1 MNRVPRHQ
9 EDLVGGFR
17 EQISRGVVVALALLL
32 QRHQVVDQVQAVACA
47 MIDLAHQHVL
57 GGELAFLLH
66 QPVGSG

>member
-1 MNRVPRHQ
+1 
-9 EDLVGGFR
+9 
-17 EQISRGVVVALALLL
+17 VALALLL